1 MWSTTRKVAI
11 LLLVKMI
18 QFFLRILFFSPFFSY
33 PFSRILWLLLK
44 LFIAHFRTKQNSLGT
59 RSVGWF
65 HILLPSHFIY
75 ENWPREGTSL
85 VDPKSQTTG
94 LKFEL
99 TYLDLVLS
107 VRSVKKFCG
116 NFFSIFH
123 EKSICIWRI
132 SSIAV
137 SHLFMPM
144 HRQLG
149 IGPKYNLKFIY

>member
-1 MWSTTRKVAI
+1 M
-11 LLLVKMI
+11 
-18 QFFLRILFFSPFFSY
+18 
-33 PFSRILWLLLK
+33 
-44 LFIAHFRTKQNSLGT
+44 
-59 RSVGWF
+59 
-65 HILLPSHFIY
+65 
-75 ENWPREGTSL
+75 
-85 VDPKSQTTG
+85 TG

-123 EKSICIWRI
+123 VKGICVWRI